1 MPQLARAVGMGDEE
15 LRNWIGTL
23 DPARA
28 LRIQQAHPLAFFD
41 LHLRGRRGHL
51 LDGPSANFPEVK
63 FIP

>member
-1 MPQLARAVGMGDEE
+1 MGDEE